1 MCVIANEEWC
11 RDNPTLGWSTTEG
24 LDVYRIPGNHNTYLR
39 GHLTMVAE
47 ILRNSMAKFERE
59 TLGRHDEKRA
69 ADSMEKALGSRT
81 YPPGDSVSL

>member
-59 TLGRHDEKRA
+59 TLGQD
-69 ADSMEKALGSRT
+69 LRT
-81 YPPGDSVSL
+81 YPPGDSVTR